1 MVNCCWQTLFMALS
15 AKDKSGFAGRH
26 RWLVITLGAALA
38 VILLAS
44 FASMREE
51 VIPVRAATL
60 ERGSI
65 RSVISTNGKIEPA
78 QNFEAHSPVNTT
90 VRRLFVKEGDHVKK
104 GQPLLQLDDAEAR
117 SQAAHAQ
124 AQLKGAQSDVQ
135 AIEHGGSQEEVLTL
149 QSQIVKA
156 RTERDTAQRNLDAF
170 KRLQEKGAAS
180 AGELK
185 EAENALQK
193 AQADYDLLA
202 QKQKERYS
210 KPEVEH
216 VAAQR
221 SDAQAAYQAAE
232 DVLQRSN
239 IVAPF
244 DGIVYVLP
252 VKQGSYVQ
260 AGDLLLQVAD
270 LSKVLARAYVDE
282 PDIGRL
288 ILGQKT
294 EVTWDALPGRT
305 WTGTV
310 TTLPSTVKLRGTRN
324 VGEMVSILDNHDFRL
339 LPNINVNITVVLA
352 QHDNVLM
359 MPREALRL
367 DDSKPYVYEIENNK
381 LRRRAVTVAA
391 SNLTK
396 VEVSA
401 GLTDKSLVALNTT
414 APNKSL
420 RDGIPVKVVQ

>member
-1 MVNCCWQTLFMALS
+1 MPLS
-15 AKDKSGFAGRH
+15 DKDKDGYLSRH

-38 VILLAS
+38 VVLLAS
-44 FASMREE
+44 FASMRDE

-65 RSVISTNGKIEPA
+65 RSVVSTNGKIEPA
-78 QNFEAHSPVNTT
+78 QNFEAHSPINTT
-90 VRRLFVKEGDHVKK
+90 VRRLLVKEGDHVKK
-104 GQPLLQLDDAEAR
+104 GQPLLQLDDSEAR

-124 AQLKGAQSDVQ
+124 AQLKGAQSDVE
-135 AIEHGGSQEEVLTL
+135 AVEHGGSQEEILTL
-149 QSQIVKA
+149 QTQIVKA
-156 RTERDTAQRNLDAF
+156 RTERETAQRNLEAF
-170 KRLQEKGAAS
+170 KRLQQKGAS
-180 AGELK
+180 SNGEVK
-185 EAENALQK
+185 EAENALQR
-193 AQADYDLLA
+193 AQADYDLLV

-244 DGIVYVLP
+244 DGVVYVLP
-252 VKQGSYVQ
+252 VKQGGYVQ

-270 LSKVLARAYVDE
+270 LSKVLVRAYVDE

-288 ILGQKT
+288 ILGQRT
-294 EVTWDALPGRT
+294 EVSWDALPGRI
-305 WTGTV
+305 WIGTV
-310 TTLPSTVKLRGTRN
+310 STLPSTVKLRGTRN
-324 VGEMVSILDNHDFRL
+324 VGEMVSLLDNKDLRL
-339 LPNINVNITVVLA
+339 LPNINVNVTVVLA
-352 QHDNVLM
+352 QHDDVLT

-367 DDSKPYVYEIENNK
+367 DDGKPYVYEIVDNK
-381 LRRRAVTVAA
+381 LKRRIVSVAA

-396 VEVSA
+396 VELA
-401 GLTDKSLVALNTT
+401 GGLTDKSQVALNTT

>member
-1 MVNCCWQTLFMALS
+1 MALND
-15 AKDKSGFAGRH
+15 KDNSGYFGRN
-26 RWLVITLGAALA
+26 RWLAITLGAALA

-44 FASMREE
+44 FASMRDE
-51 VIPVRAATL
+51 VIPVRAATVQ
-60 ERGSI
+60 RGSI

-90 VRRLFVKEGDHVKK
+90 VRRLYVREGDHVKR
-104 GQPLLQLDDAEAR
+104 GQLLLQLDDAEAR

-124 AQLKGAQSDVQ
+124 AQLKGAQADVQ
-135 AIEHGGSQEEVLTL
+135 AVAHGGSQEELLTL

-156 RTERDTAQRNLDAF
+156 RTARDTAQRNLEAF

-185 EAENALQK
+185 EAESALQR
-193 AQADYDLLA
+193 AQVDYDLLV
-202 QKQKERYS
+202 QKQKDRYS

-216 VAAQR
+216 VTAEQQ
-221 SDAQAAYQAAE
+221 DAQAAYLAAE
-232 DVLQRSN
+232 DILRKSN

-244 DGIVYVLP
+244 DGVVYVLP
-252 VKQGSYVQ
+252 VKQGGYVQ
-260 AGDLLLQVAD
+260 AGELLLQEAD
-270 LSKVLARAYVDE
+270 LAKVFVRAYVDE

-288 ILGQKT
+288 VPGQKT
-294 EVTWDALPGRT
+294 EVSWDALPGRV

-324 VGEMVSILDNHDFRL
+324 VGEMVSVLDNHDFRL
-339 LPNINVNITVVLA
+339 LPNTNVNVTIVLA
-352 QHDNVLM
+352 QHENVLT

-367 DDSKPYVYEIENNK
+367 DDSKPYVYEIVDNK
-381 LRRRAVTVAA
+381 LKRRDVTVAA
-391 SNLTK
+391 SNLIS
-396 VEVSA
+396 VEISG
-401 GLTDKSLVALNTT
+401 GLSDKTLVALNTT
-414 APNKSL
+414 ATNKSL

>member
-1 MVNCCWQTLFMALS
+1 MPLS
-15 AKDKSGFAGRH
+15 AKDKSGFAARH

-38 VILLAS
+38 VVLLAS
-44 FASMREE
+44 FASMRDE
-51 VIPVRAATL
+51 VIPVRAAAL

-78 QNFEAHSPVNTT
+78 QNFEAHSPANTI
-90 VRRLFVKEGDHVKK
+90 VRRLLVKEGDHVRK
-104 GQPLLQLDDAEAR
+104 GQLLLQLDDAEAR

-124 AQLKGAQSDVQ
+124 AQLKGAQSDV
-135 AIEHGGSQEEVLTL
+135 AAVEHGGSQEELLTM

-156 RTERDTAQRNLDAF
+156 RAERDTAQRNLEAF
-170 KRLQEKGAAS
+170 KRLQERGASS
-180 AGELK
+180 AGEVK

-193 AQADYDLLA
+193 SQADYDLLV

-216 VAAQR
+216 VTAQR

-232 DVLQRSN
+232 DVLRRSN

-244 DGIVYVLP
+244 DGVVYVLP
-252 VKQGSYVQ
+252 VKQGGYVQ
-260 AGDLLLQVAD
+260 AGDLLLQEAD
-270 LSKVLARAYVDE
+270 LSKVLVRAYVDE

-288 ILGQKT
+288 VPGQKT
-294 EVTWDALPGRT
+294 EVSWDALPGRI

-324 VGEMVSILDNHDFRL
+324 VGEMVSLLDNQDFRL
-339 LPNINVNITVVLA
+339 LPNINVNVTVVLA
-352 QHDNVLM
+352 QHDNVLT
-359 MPREALRL
+359 MPREALRI
-367 DDSKPYVYEIENNK
+367 DDSKPYVYEITENK
-381 LRRRAVTVAA
+381 LKRRDVTVAA

-396 VEVSA
+396 VEIAS
-401 GLTDKSLVALNTT
+401 GLTDKSQVALTTT

>member
-1 MVNCCWQTLFMALS
+1 MPLS
-15 AKDKSGFAGRH
+15 DKDKYGYLSRH
-26 RWLVITLGAALA
+26 RWLVITVGAALA
-38 VILLAS
+38 VVLLAS
-44 FASMREE
+44 FASMRDE

-78 QNFEAHSPVNTT
+78 QNFEAHSPINTT
-90 VRRLFVKEGDHVKK
+90 VRRLLVKEGDHVKK
-104 GQPLLQLDDAEAR
+104 GQLLLQLDDSEAR

-124 AQLKGAQSDVQ
+124 AQLKGAQSDVE
-135 AIEHGGSQEEVLTL
+135 AVEHGGSQEEVLTL
-149 QSQIVKA
+149 QTQIVKA
-156 RTERDTAQRNLDAF
+156 RTERDTAQRNLESF
-170 KRLQEKGAAS
+170 KRLQQKGAS
-180 AGELK
+180 SSGEVK
-185 EAENALQK
+185 EAENTLQR
-193 AQADYDLLA
+193 AQADYDLLV

-252 VKQGSYVQ
+252 VKQGGYVQ

-270 LSKVLARAYVDE
+270 LSKVLVRAYVDE

-288 ILGQKT
+288 ILGQRT
-294 EVTWDALPGRT
+294 EVGWDALPGRI
-305 WTGTV
+305 WIGTV
-310 TTLPSTVKLRGTRN
+310 STLPSTVKLRGTRN
-324 VGEMVSILDNHDFRL
+324 VGEMVSLLDNQDFRL
-339 LPNINVNITVVLA
+339 LPNINVNVTVVLA
-352 QHDNVLM
+352 QHDNVLT

-367 DDSKPYVYEIENNK
+367 DDGKPYVYEIVDNK
-381 LRRRAVTVAA
+381 LKRRNVSVAA

-396 VEVSA
+396 VEIGG
-401 GLTDKSLVALNTT
+401 GLSDKSQVALNTT

>member
-1 MVNCCWQTLFMALS
+1 MST
-15 AKDKSGFAGRH
+15 KDKSGFYGRH
-26 RWLVITLGAALA
+26 QWLVITLGAVLA

-51 VIPVRAATL
+51 VIPVRAAAI

-78 QNFEAHSPVNTT
+78 QNFEAHAPTNTT
-90 VRRLFVKEGDHVKK
+90 VRRLLVKEGDHVKK
-104 GQPLLQLDDAEAR
+104 GQLLLQLDDAEAR
-117 SQAAHAQ
+117 SQAARAEAQ
-124 AQLKGAQSDVQ
+124 VKGAQANVQ
-135 AIEHGGSQEEVLTL
+135 AISEGGTQEELLTL

-156 RTERDTAQRNLDAF
+156 GSDRDTAQRNVEAF
-170 KRLQEKGAAS
+170 KRLQQQGAAS
-180 AGELK
+180 AGEVK
-185 EAENALQK
+185 DAENALRR
-193 AQADYDLLA
+193 AQADYDLLV
-202 QKQKERYS
+202 QKQKDRYS

-216 VAAQR
+216 VTAQK
-221 SDAQAAYQAAE
+221 SEAQAAYDAAE
-232 DVLQRSN
+232 DILQKSN

-244 DGIVYVLP
+244 NGVVYVLP
-252 VKQGSYVQ
+252 VKRGGYVQ

-270 LSKVLARAYVDE
+270 LSNVLVRAYVDE

-288 ILGQKT
+288 VPGQKT
-294 EVTWDALPGRT
+294 EVTWDAVPGRI
-305 WTGTV
+305 WTGSV
-310 TTLPSTVKLRGTRN
+310 TALPSVVKLRGTRN
-324 VGEMVSILDNHDFRL
+324 VGEMVSQIDNHDFRL
-339 LPNINVNITVVLA
+339 LPNTNVNVTIVTA
-352 QHDNVLM
+352 QHDDVLI

-367 DDSKPYVYEIENNK
+367 DDSKPYVYEIVDNK
-381 LRRRAVTVAA
+381 LRHRDVTVAA

-401 GLTDKSLVALNTT
+401 GVADKTLVALNTT